1 MAPRSEHDRL
11 RFRRR
16 AAGLSQRELA
26 RRSGVKQPLIAAAES
41 GTRCLSAQARRRLEE
56 SLQPRPLALLRSAR
70 EEVLALAEARGCE
83 VVGVF
88 GSAAR
93 GTDDSSSDIDLLVR
107 FPPEADILTLL
118 ALEEE
123 LSDLLTVPVDVVSV
137 GSGSQAL
144 VSSALDEAV
153 PL

>member
-1 MAPRSEHDRL
+1 M
-11 RFRRR
+11 
-16 AAGLSQRELA
+16 G
-26 RRSGVKQPLIAAAES
+26 I
-41 GTRCLSAQARRRLEE
+41 
-56 SLQPRPLALLRSAR
+56 
-70 EEVLALAEARGCE
+70 
-83 VVGVF
+83 F
-88 GSAAR
+88 GSTAR
-93 GTDDSSSDIDLLVR
+93 GTDDASSDIDLLVR

-144 VSSALDEAV
+144 MSSALDEVV